1 MKVTVLKDILDANHQ
16 VAAQNRALFER
27 HRLLVLNLMSSPGA
41 GKTALLERTLRD
53 LRGRLRIGVIEGD
66 IQTTL
71 DARRVERAGAAWV
84 HQINTRG
91 ACHLDA
97 GMIAPALA
105 GAPLGRLDVLVI
117 ENVGNL
123 VCPAEFVVGEDHKVV
138 LSAVT
143 EGEDKPAKYPLMFRE
158 SSLLLVNKIDLL
170 PHLDVKLA
178 AIHRAARRVH
188 PGLRILD
195 VSCRTGQGLPAF
207 YAWLESQLERRRKGT
222 GRGRKRTRA

>member
-16 VAAQNRALFER
+16 VAQKNRELFDR

-41 GKTALLERTLRD
+41 GKTALLERLIRD

-97 GMIAPALA
+97 GMIAPTLA

-170 PHLDVKLA
+170 PHLDIRLS

-188 PGLRILD
+188 PGLRIID
-195 VSCRTGQGLPAF
+195 ISCRTGQGLPAF
-207 YAWLESQLERRRKGT
+207 YAWLESAVAKRRRQGKRGGT
-222 GRGRKRTRA
+222 RKRA